1 MYKRILT
8 SLIVVV
14 ALAGFASVTAAAA
27 REVRPPSEQP
37 MILGKLGEIGAW
49 AVPSNSTRGSKPSSL
64 SQQAM
69 IRTKL
74 GEIGAWAVPSSSKP
88 ASSSQQAMIRTKL
101 GEIGAWAVPSAH
113 TTPVATASNGFDWD
127 VAGIGAA
134 SAFGALLIGV
144 GSLVT
149 IRRHNRPIAH

>member
-27 REVRPPSEQP
+27 REVRSPSEQP
-37 MILGKLGEIGAW
+37 MILG
-49 AVPSNSTRGSKPSSL
+49 
-64 SQQAM
+64 
-69 IRTKL
+69 KL

-88 ASSSQQAMIRTKL
+88 ASSSQQAMIRNKL
-101 GEIGAWAVPSAH
+101 GEIGAWAVPSTH